1 MDVLRVTTPPNVQN
15 NIPAGA
21 PQQPPPQA
29 ANMGNYYTLVI
40 NLILC
45 TSHTQPAVCGPHEA
59 PST

>member
-29 ANMGNYYTLVI
+29 ANMGNYTLVLS
-40 NLILC
+40 LILC
-45 TSHTQPAVCGPHEA
+45 TNAHK
-59 PST
+59 PSYF